1 MEEKSL
7 KKMEI
12 DDNQKIINIS
22 FYVFLVI
29 IIQVILSDIL
39 IFFTGLKYSIAQI
52 IILVINILLNFLLIK
67 RKVITIKSNFEKWDL
82 IFITLFVII
91 LGLTIIFPDNSYDS
105 YSYHIYLQKNV
116 FKDKVTQ
123 DFFPGRTLTSYN
135 YAIGDRIFTLFS
147 NKLGYRLGTIPSY
160 LILIVIYYEIKK
172 IIDLLNKDGKRY
184 INCILSILPLCT
196 FIVLEQVGTYYIDN
210 FSIALLLNFTYITLF
225 ENKNIFN
232 NKKHL
237 YYLAF
242 LVGILISMK
251 LTNAFY
257 LVIPLIYL
265 LIINIKDIKNIKVY
279 DYLFLLVLFLL
290 PSIVYITDAVIDTG
304 SPVFPY
310 YNSIFK
316 SKYFEE
322 INWFDDRFG
331 ANNWKEILTWPLVIN
346 KYCERGY
353 EVNKIDYSFFAGYIV
368 SIVYLIYLVIYKIIY
383 KKYIR
388 KEKITINKLYLCF
401 SLLILYFNF
410 VLAKFCIGYVRYGG
424 IIPIVS
430 SIFIIKML
438 LDFFENKKL
447 FLTIIMSYFICAAA
461 ILGISNY
468 LSTGKMRHYAGFF
481 VNTNTQT
488 ILNNAMQNAICLFRD
503 QDHLKYDIDGVW
515 GVIADDSGIPSMLNV
530 DDDIVQLSK
539 GIKTGNTDSANKI
552 YWDKVLNNDIF
563 IPIYD
568 DKRDAKLLEL
578 DHNNFEIVE
587 IVNYFPNVLY
597 TYSAKDMYIV
607 KVKYN
612 EKFEKNNKEI
622 YNKLIEDYKK

>member
-1 MEEKSL
+1 M
-7 KKMEI
+7 
-12 DDNQKIINIS
+12 
-22 FYVFLVI
+22 
-29 IIQVILSDIL
+29 
-39 IFFTGLKYSIAQI
+39 
-52 IILVINILLNFLLIK
+52 
-67 RKVITIKSNFEKWDL
+67 
-82 IFITLFVII
+82 
-91 LGLTIIFPDNSYDS
+91 
-105 YSYHIYLQKNV
+105 
-116 FKDKVTQ
+116 
-123 DFFPGRTLTSYN
+123 
-135 YAIGDRIFTLFS
+135 
-147 NKLGYRLGTIPSY
+147 
-160 LILIVIYYEIKK
+160 
-172 IIDLLNKDGKRY
+172 
-184 INCILSILPLCT
+184 
-196 FIVLEQVGTYYIDN
+196 
-210 FSIALLLNFTYITLF
+210 
-225 ENKNIFN
+225 
-232 NKKHL
+232 
-237 YYLAF
+237 
-242 LVGILISMK
+242 
-251 LTNAFY
+251 
-257 LVIPLIYL
+257 
-265 LIINIKDIKNIKVY
+265 
-279 DYLFLLVLFLL
+279 
-290 PSIVYITDAVIDTG
+290 
-304 SPVFPY
+304 
-310 YNSIFK
+310 
-316 SKYFEE
+316 
-322 INWFDDRFG
+322 
-331 ANNWKEILTWPLVIN
+331 IN

-447 FLTIIMSYFICAAA
+447 LLTIIMSYFICAAA
-461 ILGISNY
+461 I